1 MKGSPPVRN
10 VSILGCGWYGLPLA
24 IRLARSGFNVMGSTT
39 TESKRQLLKSYNI
52 DDYLITFDPGLK
64 SDDRVEPFFDT
75 DVLVFNIPPGIRKED
90 SSSKYRLLIDNVLPH
105 ICASTVRMVIFIS
118 STSVY
123 ADLNRVVLEED
134 AGIGGLSESGKVLLE
149 TENLF
154 RKKDEFSSVILRFGG
169 LYGPER
175 HPAKY
180 LAGRSNLSNPEA
192 PVNLVHLED
201 CIRVTE
207 RIIRKQITDRI
218 FNVVSDEHPSRKRYY
233 TETARRKGLQKP
245 VFRDADPTDTWKQV
259 SNRKVKETLPY
270 NFRYPSPYDGA

>member
-207 RIIRKQITDRI
+207 RIIRKQITDGI